1 MLFVVF
7 LWIGTTLLFSIL
19 MGKYLVSDKIWRRLQ
34 IFRGLQM
41 GLSLNLN
48 MQILVILSPWVL
60 FDPSLRIMF
69 LISSIKTSKS
79 ESDLFVIKG
88 KSEGNVLPLSVS
100 EHCFAKKE
108 LRFRSF
114 FEVSD
119 KFIIA
124 KKWWNT
130 GNIFTI

>member
-1 MLFVVF
+1 
-7 LWIGTTLLFSIL
+7 
-19 MGKYLVSDKIWRRLQ
+19 
-34 IFRGLQM
+34 M